1 MKTGILVAVSED
13 GRRGKPVT
21 EVMPYDEAL
30 KRWKATDAPA
40 DPNLPLLELWVGCAK
55 SKRFKPSDKSAASEP
70 PRYEKAS
77 VPKPT
82 KPAKPAAKASA
93 KESPKASAAPAVDAG
108 AAQADGGPGSLF
120 PPR

>member
-30 KRWKATDAPA
+30 KQWKSTGEASDPA
-40 DPNLPLLELWVGCAK
+40 LPVLELWVGCAK

-70 PRYEKAS
+70 PRREKAA
-77 VPKPT
+77 VAKPA
-82 KPAKPAAKASA
+82 KPAKPAAKTSA
-93 KESPKASAAPAVDAG
+93 KESLKAPAAPAVEAG
-108 AAQADGGPGSLF
+108 AAPADSGPGSLF